1 MNNAQLNEL
10 KQRYVANGAAS
21 PTTQFADR
29 AENALGTATASSISP
44 AASGCSTSDIAI
56 PRWSRR

>member
-21 PTTQFADR
+21 PATQ
-29 AENALGTATASSISP
+29 LPIV
-44 AASGCSTSDIAI
+44 
-56 PRWSRR
+56 PRMP